1 MSTFNIY
8 CDESCHLIKDKNNI
22 MLLGAIWCPEEKKK
36 EISKKII
43 AIKNKYNLPQNREMK
58 WVKFSQSKFDCY
70 KELINYFFEEPD
82 LHFRVVVID
91 NKQNFDNKNCSWDE
105 FYYKTYFYLLRNIL
119 QPESFFNIYIDKK
132 DTQCKYK
139 IFKLRDVLCNSVY
152 DFSHNIIKNIQTVN
166 SKEIQIMQITDI
178 LMGAIGYYLRGLNK
192 VDGKNEL
199 VSLIQK
205 RSSYSFT
212 KTTLPQESKFNIFHF
227 PLERKV

>member
-58 WVKFSQSKFDCY
+58 WVKFSQSKIDCY

-105 FYYKTYFYLLRNIL
+105 FYYKTYFYLLRNNL

-139 IFKLRDVLCNSVY
+139 IFKLRDVLCNSV
-152 DFSHNIIKNIQTVN
+152 
-166 SKEIQIMQITDI
+166 
-178 LMGAIGYYLRGLNK
+178 
-192 VDGKNEL
+192 
-199 VSLIQK
+199 
-205 RSSYSFT
+205 
-212 KTTLPQESKFNIFHF
+212 
-227 PLERKV
+227 